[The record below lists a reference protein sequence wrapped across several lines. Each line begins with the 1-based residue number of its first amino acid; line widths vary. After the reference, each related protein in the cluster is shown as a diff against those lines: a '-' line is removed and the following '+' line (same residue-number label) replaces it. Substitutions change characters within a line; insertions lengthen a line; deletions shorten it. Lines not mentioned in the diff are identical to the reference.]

1 VKYMYAIAVARKLSI
16 GNILKDL
23 NQPELFSSVSWR

>member
-1 VKYMYAIAVARKLSI
+1 MYAIAVARKLSI

-23 NQPELFSSVSWR
+23 SQSKLFPLVS